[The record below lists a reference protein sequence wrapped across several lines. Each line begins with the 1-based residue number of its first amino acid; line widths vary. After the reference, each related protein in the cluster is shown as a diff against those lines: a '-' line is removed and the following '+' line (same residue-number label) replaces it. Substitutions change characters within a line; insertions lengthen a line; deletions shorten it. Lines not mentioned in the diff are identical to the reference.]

1 MFRIIFNLKE
11 YLSDMERAIFR
22 KINAFPKA
30 KEEVILWVF
39 GMLNY
44 LRNFGMQ

>member
-1 MFRIIFNLKE
+1 
-11 YLSDMERAIFR
+11 MERAIFR

-39 GMLNY
+39 RAEKTCN
-44 LRNFGMQ
+44 NVVC